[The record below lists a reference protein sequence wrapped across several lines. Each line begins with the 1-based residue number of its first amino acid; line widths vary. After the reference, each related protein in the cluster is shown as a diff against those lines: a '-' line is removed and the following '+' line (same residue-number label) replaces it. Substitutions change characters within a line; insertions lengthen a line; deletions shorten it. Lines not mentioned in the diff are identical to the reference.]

1 MEKLF
6 KEVELQKKFDDTK
19 VLFEQVRLAVSSK
32 VDLTNPMS
40 VLEKLNLITDIQGTA
55 AECKARFQFLLEKHT
70 ISKLAITD
78 NYNGSA
84 AEKKAILNAEVAGV
98 SFYDTW
104 CELVIKE
111 MHYRIEILR
120 TSLSYLKSETL
131 NLK

>member
-40 VLEKLNLITDIQGTA
+40 VLEKLNLIADIQGTA

-70 ISKLAITD
+70 LSKLAITD

-104 CELVIKE
+104 SELVIKE

>member
-6 KEVELQKKFDDTK
+6 KEPELQKKFDDTK
-19 VLFEQVRLAVSSK
+19 ILFEEVKLAVSSK
-32 VDLTNPMS
+32 VDLNNPIS
-40 VLEKLNLITDIQGTA
+40 VLEKLNLIANIQGTA
-55 AECKARFQFLLEKHT
+55 AECKARFQFLLERHT
-70 ISKLAITD
+70 LNKLSITD

>member
-6 KEVELQKKFDDTK
+6 KEAELQKKFDDTK
-19 VLFEQVRLAVSSK
+19 VLFEQVKQAVSAK
-32 VDLTNPMS
+32 VDLTNPIS
-40 VLEKLNLITDIQGTA
+40 VLEKLNVITDIQGTA

-70 ISKLAITD
+70 LSKLAITD

-104 CELVIKE
+104 SELVIKE

>member
-6 KEVELQKKFDDTK
+6 KEPELQNKFDDTK
-19 VLFEQVRLAVSSK
+19 ILFEQVRLAISAK
-32 VDLTNPMS
+32 VDLSNPIS
-40 VLEKLNLITDIQGTA
+40 VLEKLNLITDIQATA
-55 AECKARFQFLLEKHT
+55 AECKARFQFLLERHT
-70 ISKLAITD
+70 LSKLTITD

-104 CELVIKE
+104 SELVIKE

>member
-6 KEVELQKKFDDTK
+6 KEPELQKKFDDTK
-19 VLFEQVRLAVSSK
+19 ILFEQVRLAVSSQ

-40 VLEKLNLITDIQGTA
+40 VLEKLNVITDIQGTA
-55 AECKARFQFLLEKHT
+55 AECKARFQFLLERH
-70 ISKLAITD
+70 IVSKLTITD

-104 CELVIKE
+104 SELVIKE

-120 TSLSYLKSETL
+120 TALSYLKSETL

>member
-6 KEVELQKKFDDTK
+6 KEPELQKKFDDTK
-19 VLFEQVRLAVSSK
+19 LLFEQVRLAVSAQ
-32 VDLTNPMS
+32 VDLNNPIS
-40 VLEKLNLITDIQGTA
+40 VLDKLNLIANIQGTA
-55 AECKARFQFLLEKHT
+55 AECKARFQLLLERHT
-70 ISKLAITD
+70 LSKLAITD

-104 CELVIKE
+104 AELVIKE

>member
-6 KEVELQKKFDDTK
+6 KKPELQKKFDDTK
-19 VLFEQVRLAVSSK
+19 ALFEDVRLAVASK
-32 VDLTNPMS
+32 VDLNNPIS
-40 VLEKLNLITDIQGTA
+40 VLEKLNLIANIQGTA
-55 AECKARFQFLLEKHT
+55 AECKARFQFLLETH
-70 ISKLAITD
+70 IVDKLTITD

-84 AEKKAILNAEVAGV
+84 AEKKAILNAEVASV

-104 CELVIKE
+104 SELVIKE

-120 TSLSYLKSETL
+120 TALSYLKSETL

>member
-1 MEKLF
+1 MEKIF
-6 KEVELQKKFDDTK
+6 KEAELQKKFDDTK
-19 VLFEQVRLAVSSK
+19 VLFEQVRLAVSAQ
-32 VDLTNPMS
+32 VDLNNPIS
-40 VLEKLNLITDIQGTA
+40 VLDKLNLIANIQGTA
-55 AECKARFQFLLEKHT
+55 AECKARFQLLLERHT
-70 ISKLAITD
+70 LSKLAITD

-104 CELVIKE
+104 SELVIKE

>member
-1 MEKLF
+1 MEKIF
-6 KEVELQKKFDDTK
+6 KEAELQKKFDDTK
-19 VLFEQVRLAVSSK
+19 VLFEQVRLAVSAQ
-32 VDLTNPMS
+32 VDLNNPIS
-40 VLEKLNLITDIQGTA
+40 VLDKLNLIANIQGTA
-55 AECKARFQFLLEKHT
+55 AECKARFQLLLERHT
-70 ISKLAITD
+70 LSKLAITD

-84 AEKKAILNAEVAGV
+84 AEKKAILSAEVAGV

-104 CELVIKE
+104 SELVIKE

>member
-6 KEVELQKKFDDTK
+6 KEPELQKKFDDTK
-19 VLFEQVRLAVSSK
+19 VLFEQVRLAVSAQ
-32 VDLTNPMS
+32 VDLNNPIS
-40 VLEKLNLITDIQGTA
+40 VLDKLNLIANIQGTA
-55 AECKARFQFLLEKHT
+55 AECKARFQLLLERHT
-70 ISKLAITD
+70 LSKLAITD

-84 AEKKAILNAEVAGV
+84 AEKKAILSAEVAGV

-104 CELVIKE
+104 SELVIKE